1 MAFDK
6 TTARQAGRKSTRK
19 GTPNRT
25 TADLRQ
31 VVADLLDRNADAI
44 VKDLEAL
51 EPKDRV
57 NAWIRLLEF
66 SLPKLNRTQAE
77 ISADTSTAPMQVHIV
92 FTEDDL
98 KSDPIE

>member
-1 MAFDK
+1 MAFDSK
-6 TTARQAGRKSTRK
+6 TARQAGRISTRK
-19 GTPNRT
+19 GKPNRAT
-25 TADLRQ
+25 SDLRQ

-66 SLPKLNRTQAE
+66 SLPKLNRTHTE
-77 ISADTSTAPMQVHIV
+77 LSADTSAAPMQVHIV
-92 FTEDDL
+92 ITEDDL

>member
-1 MAFDK
+1 MAFNQD
-6 TTARQAGRKSTRK
+6 TARQAGRKSSRR
-19 GTPNRT
+19 GVQNRAT
-25 TADLRQ
+25 SDLRQ
-31 VVADLLDRNADAI
+31 AVADLLERNATAI

-66 SLPKLNRTQAE
+66 SLPKLNRTEAE
-77 ISADTSTAPMQVHIV
+77 ISADTSAAPMQVHIV

>member
-1 MAFDK
+1 MAFNSD
-6 TTARQAGRKSTRK
+6 TARQAGRKSTRR
-19 GTPNRT
+19 GIPNRAT
-25 TADLRQ
+25 SDLRQ

-66 SLPKLNRTQAE
+66 SLPKLNRTSTE
-77 ISADTSTAPMQVHIV
+77 LSAGESSAMRVEVTITA
-92 FTEDDL
+92 DDL
-98 KSDPIE
+98 RSDPIE